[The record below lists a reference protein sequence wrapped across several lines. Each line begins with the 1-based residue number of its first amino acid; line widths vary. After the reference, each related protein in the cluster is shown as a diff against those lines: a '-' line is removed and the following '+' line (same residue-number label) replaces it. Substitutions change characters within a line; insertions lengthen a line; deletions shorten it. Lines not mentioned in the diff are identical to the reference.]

1 MQTYAK
7 FNDLFNRINILEE
20 ATSSS
25 SSAWKGAIKKS
36 GLTPILKNYKNQKT
50 GQGVGASSRTK
61 NQILLR
67 ALYHRDYLTDELFD
81 ILRKKATSSTFIANE
96 IQKADPEVFNRLF
109 YSHPEVDE
117 TGVEIE
123 TPPLID
129 SVLDDIKQNPTRYLD
144 VQLTNIMG
152 KNYKQE
158 PEEEVEPPITSKVA
172 EIDGEIGEVV
182 DDLYGEYFDER
193 YIVEIQVIDPN
204 DAVKIRNKVEAFAD
218 EDGVDIVSK
227 DGYNLISFSFASD
240 SESANARALADK
252 VKEIGVQKLYD
263 LLQQDIERFTD
274 RFEIYITEPGN
285 VNIQPVVPAANR
297 AQQDRTPYS
306 TSTKPPVVD
315 QQPDK
320 FDAEEAEEAEE
331 LDADVAHYLD
341 KTTVTE
347 SYTAHYLTE
356 QQYGD
361 DPQARIANNRAIK
374 DRLLKRLEGPVED
387 RVAALELKLH
397 ELRKEIEY
405 YSDKKDYTTA
415 DRLNF
420 KYRIIKA
427 KLGNLRGKDEET
439 VNESYTAHYLT
450 EQQYGDDPQARIA
463 NNRAIKDR
471 LLKRLEEPAEDRA
484 DALELKLHELR
495 KEIEYYTDRKDYTTA
510 TRLNTKYRIIKA
522 KLGHLRGEDENT
534 VNESYTL
541 SYLSDQAHKDRLL
554 KPKEKFILF
563 KDKMKPKT
571 IGQLAELRSYGL

>member
-1 MQTYAK
+1 MHTYAK

-20 ATSSS
+20 AAGPA
-25 SSAWKGAIKKS
+25 SSAWKGAVKKS

-81 ILRKKATSSTFIANE
+81 ILRRKATSSTFIANE

-123 TPPLID
+123 KPPLID

-172 EIDGEIGEVV
+172 EIDDEIGEIV

-204 DAVKIRNKVEAFAD
+204 DAVKIRNKVETFAD

-263 LLQQDIERFTD
+263 ILQQDVERFTD

-285 VNIQPVVPAANR
+285 VNIQPVGPSANK
-297 AQQDRTPYS
+297 AQQDRTPY
-306 TSTKPPVVD
+306 TTPTKPAAVD
-315 QQPDK
+315 QQPDN
-320 FDAEEAEEAEE
+320 FDVEEAEEE
-331 LDADVAHYLD
+331 DADVAHYLA

-361 DPQARIANNRAIK
+361 DPQARIANNKAIK
-374 DRLLKRLEGPVED
+374 DK
-387 RVAALELKLH
+387 
-397 ELRKEIEY
+397 
-405 YSDKKDYTTA
+405 
-415 DRLNF
+415 
-420 KYRIIKA
+420 
-427 KLGNLRGKDEET
+427 
-439 VNESYTAHYLT
+439 
-450 EQQYGDDPQARIA
+450 
-463 NNRAIKDR
+463 

-510 TRLNTKYRIIKA
+510 TSLNTKYRIIKA
-522 KLGHLRGEDENT
+522 KLGHLRGEDEET
-534 VNESYTL
+534 VNESYTS

-554 KPKEKFILF
+554 KPKEKSIPF
-563 KDKMKPKT
+563 KEKMRPKT
-571 IGQLAELRSYGL
+571 VDQLAELRSYGL